1 MSGASRTTDSGIS
14 RRHQWL
20 GYGTSFTLHL
30 AVVVLVFGLALNAP
44 SLFDG
49 GSSPHIDAIATST
62 QAAARVDTP
71 HVEIPVDGTQMAEST
86 LQEKVREKLTD
97 AQERSSEENLSEL
110 DQRVAQLNQI
120 SSPESVDAISEHV
133 GRVMGLQSRA
143 TVPAETKPTGTFDP
157 DSAQFHDVKRL
168 TNKDGSFTYTAILVD
183 AAGCQSELEL
193 TEDEGQTLYATMQKI
208 NANPLL
214 GRIYRSMVMPLVD
227 QLLEEQKTAIPAAVE
242 SKR

>member
-1 MSGASRTTDSGIS
+1 MSDASRTTHAGIS
-14 RRHQWL
+14 RRHRWL
-20 GYGTSFTLHL
+20 GYGTSFALHL
-30 AVVVLVFGLALNAP
+30 AVVVLLLGLALNAP

-49 GSSPHIDAIATST
+49 GSSPHIDSIATT
-62 QAAARVDTP
+62 QSAARDDTP

-86 LQEKVREKLTD
+86 LQEKVRQKLAD
-97 AQERSSEENLSEL
+97 AGERSSEENLGEL

-143 TVPAETKPTGTFDP
+143 TDPAEVKPTGKFDP

-168 TNKDGSFTYTAILVD
+168 TNKDGSYTYMAILVD
-183 AAGCQSELEL
+183 AAGRTSELEL
-193 TEDEGQTLYATMQKI
+193 TEDEGQTLYSTMQKI

-214 GRIYRSMVMPLVD
+214 GRVYRSMVMPLVD
-227 QLLEEQKTAIPAAVE
+227 QLLQEQKTAVPAAVE